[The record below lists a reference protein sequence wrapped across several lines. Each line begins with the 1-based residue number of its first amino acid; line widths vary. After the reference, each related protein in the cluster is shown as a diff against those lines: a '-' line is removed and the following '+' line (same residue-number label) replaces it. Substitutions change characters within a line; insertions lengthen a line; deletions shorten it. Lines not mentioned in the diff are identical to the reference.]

1 MEQSIPQNHHL
12 SGKKII
18 IAGAGMAG
26 LSFAIAMYKQWPAI
40 STAPP
45 PTLICYERDTTQD
58 IIGREGYSLSLRS
71 DPPGGI
77 QALQRL
83 GILDTMVEA
92 SIKNA
97 MEKDGGFCV
106 WDKNWNE
113 IIKLRA
119 RVPPSLPVGSLRIA
133 RKNLRSVMVK
143 SAMAAGLEIH
153 WGIAC
158 VSVTQAQGDG
168 SGGLTV
174 SLSSGTKETCD
185 MLIAADGASS
195 KLRAQLRPSDT
206 LQFQHI
212 VCMGG
217 TAVYPPGESPP
228 SPVDRNW
235 GLMPLNEKH
244 SAMFFS
250 PVGPNTALWSL
261 SFRSDTPVEVQKA
274 PVSDGVAMAVLKK
287 AQDHSPSLPALFH
300 ELVNRT
306 DKESIMVFN
315 ARDKQAFAH
324 NASTIGAFAP
334 HVVFLGDANHAV
346 TPFAGNG
353 ANMAL
358 CDGWDI
364 AEQLLKSASLEEAV
378 KKYDDIVVPR
388 ASKVIRQSHIA
399 IAIGHSQGWRLY
411 LAMLFLKIVKLTLLR
426 YYVR

>member
-1 MEQSIPQNHHL
+1 MEQPIPQNHHL
-12 SGKKII
+12 SGKKIV

-26 LSFAIAMYKQWPAI
+26 LSFAIATYKHWPAI

-45 PTLICYERDTTQD
+45 PTLICYERETTQD
-58 IIGREGYSLSLRS
+58 AIGREGYSLSLRS

-92 SIKNA
+92 SIKHVS
-97 MEKDGGFCV
+97 EKDGGFCV
-106 WDKNWNE
+106 WDKSWGE
-113 IIKLRA
+113 ILKLRA

-143 SAMAAGLEIH
+143 AAVAAGLEIH
-153 WGIAC
+153 WGVAC
-158 VSVTQAQGDG
+158 VSVAKAHGDG
-168 SGGLTV
+168 SSALV
-174 SLSSGTKETCD
+174 VDLSSGAKENCD

-206 LQFQHI
+206 LQFQNI

-228 SPVDRNW
+228 SPVDRSW

-244 SAMFFS
+244 SALFFS

-261 SFRSDTPVEVQKA
+261 SYRSEDPVKVQRP
-274 PVSDGVAMAVLKK
+274 PVSDEVATTILKEVRG
-287 AQDHSPSLPALFH
+287 HSTNFPALLH

-306 DKESIMVFN
+306 DKDSIMVFN
-315 ARDKQAFAH
+315 ARDKSAFAH
-324 NASTIGAFAP
+324 TASTIGTFSP
-334 HVVFLGDANHAV
+334 YVVFLGDANHAV
-346 TPFAGNG
+346 SPFAGNG

-358 CDGWDI
+358 CDGWDL
-364 AEQLLKSASLEEAV
+364 AEQLLNSASVEEAV

-388 ASKVIRQSHIA
+388 ANRVIKQSHVA
-399 IAIGHSQGWRLY
+399 IAMAHSQGWRLY
-411 LAMLFLKIVKLTLLR
+411 LAMLFLRFMKFIWFR
-426 YYVR
+426 HFVR

>member
-1 MEQSIPQNHHL
+1 MEQSIPQIHHL
-12 SGKKII
+12 SGKKTI

-45 PTLICYERDTTQD
+45 PTFICYERDTTQD
-58 IIGREGYSLSLRS
+58 IISREGYSLSLRS
-71 DPPGGI
+71 DAPGGI
-77 QALQRL
+77 QALQKL
-83 GILDTMVEA
+83 GILDAMVEA
-92 SIKNA
+92 SIKDVA
-97 MEKDGGFCV
+97 EKDGGFCV
-106 WDKNWNE
+106 WDKNWKE

-133 RKNLRSVMVK
+133 RKNLRSVLIKAAV
-143 SAMAAGLEIH
+143 AAGLEIL
-153 WGIAC
+153 WGVAC
-158 VSVTQAQGDG
+158 VSVAHDDG
-168 SGGLTV
+168 SSGLTV
-174 SLSSGTKETCD
+174 GLSSGANETCD

-228 SPVDRNW
+228 SPVDRDW
-235 GLMPLNEKH
+235 GIMPLNEKH

-261 SFRSDTPVEVQKA
+261 SFRSETPAEVQKP
-274 PVSDGVAMAVLKK
+274 PVSDGVAKAVLKEV
-287 AQDHSPSLPALFH
+287 QGHSTNFPTLFQ

-306 DKESIMVFN
+306 DKDSIMVFN

-346 TPFAGNG
+346 SPFAGNG

-358 CDGWDI
+358 CDGWDL
-364 AEQLLKSASLEEAV
+364 AEQLLKSASVEEAV
-378 KKYDDIVVPR
+378 KKYDNIVVPR
-388 ASKVIRQSHIA
+388 ANKVVKQSHIA

-411 LAMLFLKIVKLTLLR
+411 LAMLFLKFVKFILLR